1 MTYDDNDVKGIR
13 ILRGMPLT
21 KEGFPPSLGSYGAAS
36 LGSQVNGFQV
46 HGSRFSGWGKNGI
59 SFL

>member
-21 KEGFPPSLGSYGAAS
+21 KEGFPPSLAATERHARVPAFAWK
-36 LGSQVNGFQV
+36 L
-46 HGSRFSGWGKNGI
+46 RRGKPRYKVQK
-59 SFL
+59 